1 LNEAQRAR
9 PLIVHNPNITLIRTT
24 ADEMAAIGR
33 LMARRLNEARG
44 PVAVMVPMGGFSYS
58 DRPGQAFYDPEAD
71 AALVDALEAG
81 LAPGT
86 EVTRVEAHVNDAAFA
101 SALAVKM
108 RALLEA

>member
-1 LNEAQRAR
+1 
-9 PLIVHNPNITLIRTT
+9 
-24 ADEMAAIGR
+24 
-33 LMARRLNEARG
+33 
-44 PVAVMVPMGGFSYS
+44 
-58 DRPGQAFYDPEAD
+58 PGQAFYDPEAD